1 MFEKRR
7 KEIAKRRAEI
17 RAMLAGTDEVDM
29 DALER
34 ELDDLDKEE
43 RELDRREAAT
53 RRLNGGIDPHQGER
67 GGHGDRGSG
76 DEGDP
81 TPGPVNPI
89 TGRGGAH
96 GEAAGGGLPYGVNS
110 RAARMAD
117 LQGIG
122 VGEVEARAQR
132 FATEHRMEITTE
144 ALHRSLTLSGG
155 NIAQPSRVSGI
166 NPGQNVVSGIV
177 DMVRV
182 VPADGMGED
191 SVAYEVSGGQTAAT
205 KKDDGSATPESTPNL
220 KIAKIV
226 PTLVTTLS
234 YVSRNIQRTTPLN
247 YHVVGNLGVYTA
259 DVIRYI
265 LDHQLV
271 KNWVLDECDFRNQF
285 EYGWEQESLLSALFS
300 VLSPL
305 SSPMIVTDTTVY
317 PWRLSL
323 KKLVTT
329 GRPEMYVRRRYN
341 MTSYTRGRDP
351 QNIVTRLYPLGY
363 GEGINQLNIKGVNDG
378 VPYIQSPKE
387 ITDKYGIIERVWI
400 DRRYEDAASLK
411 AAAEIMLSE
420 LQEPLVSYSV
430 GFHEL
435 TASDYDKAAIGK
447 RVRIIFPEVGD
458 SVDTYITELTRKRD
472 DLKESTITVANRET
486 SIAASLADMADRQR
500 IEQTYA
506 QGATQIYSQA
516 LQANS
521 ASDSGAT
528 MDFFLPSEMRIVN
541 KVLVKV
547 RIKKFRA
554 YSKATEAAESKTI
567 TSSTSDEDTRTSSSG
582 GRTTATT
589 TSGGGTYT
597 STTYEAKKTLTATA
611 VILSAENIYPTE
623 AAMYNAAKHN
633 HGIPDRVKLA
643 VYGGKDANGNVIADG
658 YATFIESG
666 AHSHGEHDHE
676 ITIPRHNHEVEID
689 DHSHKVTIPAH
700 THDITIPGHSHKVTI
715 PGHEHK
721 ITPGIFEYGNPQ
733 NFSLYVNGEKKADF
747 AGRNA
752 ELDITAFLVGSDN
765 MIPRGS
771 WLSLEVRPDDL
782 AYISIDLIVQ
792 GFIQSRGDNTV

>member
-1 MFEKRR
+1 M
-7 KEIAKRRAEI
+7 I
-17 RAMLAGTDEVDM
+17 EVF
-29 DALER
+29 
-34 ELDDLDKEE
+34 DK
-43 RELDRREAAT
+43 T
-53 RRLNGGIDPHQGER
+53 RRRVAILEN
-67 GGHGDRGSG
+67 
-76 DEGDP
+76 
-81 TPGPVNPI
+81 
-89 TGRGGAH
+89 AY
-96 GEAAGGGLPYGVNS
+96 AASESQKINSVWYFYFSLPYGDSKNEYCKPFYYV
-110 RAARMAD
+110 RPD
-117 LQGIG
+117 G
-122 VGEVEARAQR
+122 GELYRIMPE
-132 FATEHRMEITTE
+132 
-144 ALHRSLTLSGG
+144 TLS
-155 NIAQPSRVSGI
+155 VS
-166 NPGQNVVSGIV
+166 
-177 DMVRV
+177 
-182 VPADGMGED
+182 E
-191 SVAYEVSGGQTAAT
+191 SGGISYQCEHVLAT
-205 KKDDGSATPESTPNL
+205 LIDNVLFG
-220 KIAKIV
+220 
-226 PTLVTTLS
+226 
-234 YVSRNIQRTTPLN
+234 

-329 GRPEMYVRRRYN
+329 GQPEMYVRRRYN

-521 ASDSGAT
+521 APDSGAT